1 MKLKEN
7 LTIRKIGDDYM
18 MVSHSGTELD
28 YTRVIGLNHSAAF
41 LVQQV
46 QQNEFTK
53 QEWVNMLVD
62 KYNVER
68 EVAERDVEALIDK
81 LNKEKLIDE

>member
-7 LTIRKIGDDYM
+7 LTIRKIGDEYM
-18 MVSHSGTELD
+18 MVSHGASDLD
-28 YTRVIGLNHSAAF
+28 FTRVIGLNQSAAF

-53 QEWVNMLVD
+53 AEWVNMLID
-62 KYNVER
+62 KYSVER
-68 EVAERDVEALIDK
+68 EVAERDVQALVDK
-81 LNKEKLIDE
+81 LKKEELLDE

>member
-7 LTIRKIGDDYM
+7 LTIRKIGDEFM
-18 MVSHSGTELD
+18 MVSHSDSELD

-53 QEWVNMLVD
+53 QDWVNMLID
-62 KYNVER
+62 KYQVER
-68 EVAERDVEALIDK
+68 EVAERDVQSLVDK
-81 LNKEKLIDE
+81 LKKESLIDE

>member
-28 YTRVIGLNHSAAF
+28 YTRVIGLNQSAAF

-53 QEWVNMLVD
+53 AEWVNMLID
-62 KYNVER
+62 KYQVER
-68 EVAERDVEALIDK
+68 EVAERDVQALVDK
-81 LNKEKLIDE
+81 LKKENLIDE